1 MPGDAA
7 MSAGVN
13 RYGSVRIR
21 STRSTLRA
29 ECVAPL
35 GFDYSPSMPTHFPIE
50 SLDHVAIRVQDVDA
64 SVAWYERVLGMR
76 KVFEGQWDGV
86 PVFLLVRGASKTGIA
101 IFPRKA
107 DAVEPP
113 AGAHRAIDH
122 FAFRVSGEGFEAA
135 KAHLDSIGQAYS
147 VQDHEV
153 AVSLY
158 MRDPDGI
165 TVELTTYEVGG

>member
-1 MPGDAA
+1 
-7 MSAGVN
+7 MSAQ
-13 RYGSVRIR
+13 
-21 STRSTLRA
+21 
-29 ECVAPL
+29 
-35 GFDYSPSMPTHFPIE
+35 FPIE
-50 SLDHVAIRVQDVDA
+50 SLDHVAIRVRDVGA
-64 SVAWYERVLGMR
+64 SAAWYERVLGMR
-76 KVFEGQWDGV
+76 TVFEGQWDGV

-107 DAVEPP
+107 DAADPP

-135 KAHLDSIGQAYS
+135 KAHLDAIGQTYS
-147 VQDHEV
+147 VQDREV

-165 TVELTTYEVGG
+165 VVELTTYDVGGSLGGDRVSASFYSRLGSLVRQRPSASCGP